1 MHFAIIESET
11 QVPSLNPPSYPCI
24 AKFSYSKVSQRSCL
38 DSLSSHPD
46 SHFFSS
52 TYLNLASFFSRRLK
66 LLSSQPR
73 VHMFPNLMA
82 LSLSP
87 LTQTL
92 NRIACFSLKHW
103 TGSPPALLSALS
115 QSALLVPPRLQTE
128 TLGILYL
135 LFSSFSTLFWWSH
148 KTWLRHHGFQCL
160 L

>member
-66 LLSSQPR
+66 FALISAKSSHVSQ
-73 VHMFPNLMA
+73 FNG
-82 LSLSP
+82 S
-87 LTQTL
+87 
-92 NRIACFSLKHW
+92 FSF
-103 TGSPPALLSALS
+103 SSYPDS
-115 QSALLVPPRLQTE
+115 QQDRPFLPE
-128 TLGILYL
+128 TLDWFSPCLALCSFPVCLAGSSSTPDWNPRDSIPSVFL
-135 LFSSFSTLFWWSH
+135 LFYPFLVIS
-148 KTWLRHHGFQCL
+148 
-160 L
+160 

>member
-92 NRIACFSLKHW
+92 NRIARFSLKHW

-135 LFSSFSTLFWWSH
+135 LFSSFSTLFW
-148 KTWLRHHGFQCL
+148 
-160 L
+160 